1 MKEISEILKQH
12 RINANLSLEDMSEK
26 TKIQMPYLIAIED
39 GDIDKF
45 KNDISYLKYYI
56 RFYCRVIDY
65 DFELIREKLD
75 LSIDEFSQTMIIKKI
90 DDDKQRQNAINRQLN
105 YSKEKNKVT
114 KKVAKKGKDYS
125 FISLFVMVIIVVI
138 CIMFFVFNVFF
149 KSDNEIKP
157 PVIVPTPTTTPVVEV
172 EDLPISIVENDATTY
187 IVNDYNVK
195 ENISI
200 KVNFNNDTWIRVY
213 YDDVVTNNPVSKVYN
228 SGEVMEI
235 LITPVNDMKITIHF
249 GIVKGNEIYIN
260 EELVVLNE
268 QIKDLASGQK
278 IDFVLKGE

>member
-56 RFYCRVIDY
+56 RFYCRVINF
-65 DFELIREKLD
+65 DFELVRERLD
-75 LSIDEFSQTMIIKKI
+75 IAIDEFSQTIVIKKI

-105 YSKEKNKVT
+105 YSKEKNKAS
-114 KKVAKKGKDYS
+114 KNVAKKSKDYS
-125 FISLFVMVIIVVI
+125 FISLFAMVIIVMS
-138 CIMFFVFNVFF
+138 CIIFFVFNVFF
-149 KSDNEIKP
+149 KGDNEIKP
-157 PVIVPTPTTTPVVEV
+157 PVIVPTPTSTPIVEV
-172 EDLPISIVENDATTY
+172 EELPISIVESDATTY
-187 IVNDYNVK
+187 FVNDYNVK

-213 YDDVVTNNPVSKVYN
+213 YDDVVTNNPVSKVYK

-260 EELVVLNE
+260 DELVILNE
-268 QIKDLASGQK
+268 EIKDLASGQK

>member
-56 RFYCRVIDY
+56 RFYCRVINF
-65 DFELIREKLD
+65 DFELVRERLD
-75 LSIDEFSQTMIIKKI
+75 IAIDEFSQTIVIKKI

-105 YSKEKNKVT
+105 YSKEKNKAS
-114 KKVAKKGKDYS
+114 KNVAKKSKDYS
-125 FISLFVMVIIVVI
+125 FISLFAMVIIVMS
-138 CIMFFVFNVFF
+138 CIIFFVFNVFF
-149 KSDNEIKP
+149 KGDNEIKP
-157 PVIVPTPTTTPVVEV
+157 PVIVPTPTSTPVVEV
-172 EDLPISIVENDATTY
+172 EELPISIVESDATTY
-187 IVNDYNVK
+187 FVNDYNVK

-213 YDDVVTNNPVSKVYN
+213 YDDVVTNNPVSKVYK

-260 EELVVLNE
+260 DELVIFNE
-268 QIKDLASGQK
+268 EIKDLASGQK